1 MDREGLVTDLARV
14 AAELEARFGRP
25 LTDEE
30 RAHLQDALP
39 AAAAAAAATTP
50 DAASPAAQP
59 AAHDPGYGSVR
70 RTHDADR
77 PTPGAA
83 RPTPGAARPTP
94 GVARPTP
101 GAAAGPIAS
110 PGAPAAAPSRART
123 GLGRIFGPIVAGGLA
138 VAKWSAIIFK
148 LKFLGLFL
156 SIGAFQFL
164 WRSWWIAIGF
174 FVLIFIHEVGHML
187 EARRQ
192 GLAVSWPQFVP
203 FLGAYV
209 TLKELPANAWRSA
222 LISIAGPALG
232 SVAAVGCWIA
242 ADATGSV
249 TLKALAHIGLF
260 INLINLIPI
269 GFLDGGKIADALD
282 PMVWLGVLALLGIVA
297 ALLHNGLIIIVLI
310 VSAVEVWSRWKHLDA
325 RRKNPYYAIGMTRM
339 GTVAIAYVGLAA
351 LLVVGMEATNIPR

>member
-1 MDREGLVTDLARV
+1 MDRERLVTDLSRV
-14 AAELEARFGRP
+14 EAELEARFGRP

-30 RAHLQDALP
+30 RAHLHDALP
-39 AAAAAAAATTP
+39 PAP
-50 DAASPAAQP
+50 PAAP
-59 AAHDPGYGSVR
+59 EADYGSVR
-70 RTHDADR
+70 RTHDAAR
-77 PTPGAA
+77 PAPGAA
-83 RPTPGAARPTP
+83 RGPVTNPGATP
-94 GVARPTP
+94 PP
-101 GAAAGPIAS
+101 AS
-110 PGAPAAAPSRART
+110 RSRS
-123 GLGRIFGPIVAGGLA
+123 GLGRILVPIVAGGLA
-138 VAKWSAIIFK
+138 LAKWSAIIFK

-222 LISIAGPALG
+222 LVSIAGPALG
-232 SVAAVGCWIA
+232 SAAAVGCWVA
-242 ADATGSV
+242 AETTGSV

-282 PMVWLGVLALLGIVA
+282 PTVWLGVLALLGIVA

-310 VSAVEVWSRWKHLDA
+310 VSAVEVWSRWKHLDT
-325 RRKNPYYAIGMTRM
+325 RRANPYYAIGTARM
-339 GTVAIAYVGLAA
+339 GAVAIAYVGLAA
-351 LLVVGMEATNIPR
+351 LLVLGMEATNVPR

>member
-1 MDREGLVTDLARV
+1 VTDLSRV
-14 AAELEARFGRP
+14 EAELEARFGRP

-30 RAHLQDALP
+30 RAHLADALP
-39 AAAAAAAATTP
+39 AAP
-50 DAASPAAQP
+50 DAAPPDAATPSP
-59 AAHDPGYGSVR
+59 HDPGYGSVR
-70 RTHDADR
+70 RTHDAAR
-77 PTPGAA
+77 PAPGAA
-83 RPTPGAARPTP
+83 PGPVTHPGAAPAKPT
-94 GVARPTP
+94 R
-101 GAAAGPIAS
+101 S
-110 PGAPAAAPSRART
+110 RT
-123 GLGRIFGPIVAGGLA
+123 GLGRIFGPLVAGGLA

-192 GLAVSWPQFVP
+192 GIAVAWPQFVP

-222 LISIAGPALG
+222 LVSIAGPALG
-232 SVAAVGCWIA
+232 SAAAVGCWVA
-242 ADATGSV
+242 AEATGST

-282 PMVWLGVLALLGIVA
+282 PTVWLGVLALLGIVA

-325 RRKNPYYAIGMTRM
+325 RRRNPYYAIGMTRM
-339 GTVAIAYVGLAA
+339 GAVAVAYVGLAA
-351 LLVVGMEATNIPR
+351 LLVVGMEATNVPR

>member
-1 MDREGLVTDLARV
+1 MDRAGVVTDLSAVER
-14 AAELEARFGRP
+14 ELEARFGRP

-39 AAAAAAAATTP
+39 AAAPAAPPAAT
-50 DAASPAAQP
+50 DAAPP

-70 RTHDADR
+70 RTHDA
-77 PTPGAA
+77 A
-83 RPTPGAARPTP
+83 RPTPGAPSGPITN
-94 GVARPTP
+94 P
-101 GAAAGPIAS
+101 GAA
-110 PGAPAAAPSRART
+110 PAAPPRART

-138 VAKWSAIIFK
+138 VAKWGAIIFK

-156 SIGAFQFL
+156 SIGAFQLL
-164 WRSWWIAIGF
+164 WRSWWLAIGF

-192 GLAVSWPQFVP
+192 GIAVSWPQFVP

-209 TLKELPANAWRSA
+209 SLKELPANAWRSA

-232 SVAAVGCWIA
+232 SAAAVGCWIA
-242 ADATGSV
+242 AEATGSV

-269 GFLDGGKIADALD
+269 GFLDGGRISDALD
-282 PMVWLGVLALLGIVA
+282 PMVWLGVLALLGVVA

-310 VSAVEVWSRWKHLDA
+310 ISAIEVWSRWKHLDA
-325 RRKNPYYAIGMTRM
+325 RRANPYYAIGMTRM
-339 GTVAIAYVGLAA
+339 GAVAVAYVGLAA
-351 LLVVGMEATNIPR
+351 LLVVGMEATNVPR

>member
-1 MDREGLVTDLARV
+1 MDREGLVTDLAKIE
-14 AAELEARFGRP
+14 AELEARFGRP

-30 RAHLQDALP
+30 RAHLRDAVPPVPVP
-39 AAAAAAAATTP
+39 ATAEALAGP
-50 DAASPAAQP
+50 V
-59 AAHDPGYGSVR
+59 AAHDAGYGSVR
-70 RTHDADR
+70 RTHDA
-77 PTPGAA
+77 A
-83 RPTPGAARPTP
+83 RPTPAG
-94 GVARPTP
+94 
-101 GAAAGPIAS
+101 AAGPITGPDAS
-110 PGAPAAAPSRART
+110 PAAPSRART
-123 GLGRIFGPIVAGGLA
+123 GLGRIVGPIVFGAIA
-138 VAKWSAIIFK
+138 VAKWSTVIFK

-192 GLAVSWPQFVP
+192 GIAVSWPQFVP

-222 LISIAGPALG
+222 LVSMAGPALG
-232 SVAAVGCWIA
+232 SAAAVGCWVA
-242 ADATGSV
+242 AEATGSV

-282 PMVWLGVLALLGIVA
+282 PVVWLGVLALLGVIA

-310 VSAVEVWSRWKHLDA
+310 ISAIEVWSRWKHLDA
-325 RRKNPYYAIGMTRM
+325 RRSNPYYAIGMTRM
-339 GTVAIAYVGLAA
+339 GAVAVSYVVLAA